1 MTAGGSSRN
10 IFVVTRWVIAW
21 FVIATTGAMF
31 LYSGGT
37 YLERSPQPYSFFGNF
52 LSDLGM
58 LVAWGGQPN
67 HAAAV
72 LFIAS
77 ELLLAVTLVLF
88 FRALVRL
95 YSPGPPRVLAIAA
108 GITGLICCL
117 AFIAAAVLPADR
129 FLGSHIQ
136 AAIIAFRSS
145 LASFALF
152 AMATARDPR
161 FRRIAATAW
170 ILLTVVMAA
179 YVGVIEWGPRPRTAF
194 GLTFQVTAQKIVI
207 TALFAVIV
215 LQSVEAERIAAAET
229 RSPLR
234 RLQEPDLVGLESR

>member
-1 MTAGGSSRN
+1 LNAGGSPRN

-21 FVIATTGAMF
+21 FVIATTGAMVLF
-31 LYSGGT
+31 PGGT
-37 YLERSPQPYSFFGNF
+37 YLQRSTQGYSFFGNF

-58 LVAWGGQPN
+58 LVAWGGQQN
-67 HAAAV
+67 HPGAV
-72 LFIAS
+72 LFITS

-117 AFIAAAVLPADR
+117 GFIAAAVLPADR

-136 AAIIAFRSS
+136 AAIFAFRSS

-152 AMATARDPR
+152 AMATARDGR
-161 FRRIAATAW
+161 FRRTAAAAW

-207 TALFAVIV
+207 AALFAVIV
-215 LQSVEAERIAAAET
+215 LQSVEAERIAASTAAAPAELHT
-229 RSPLR
+229 
-234 RLQEPDLVGLESR
+234 